1 MSHAST
7 NLTPQSDIP
16 ASSIL
21 VVEDE
26 VLVRLVIADYL
37 RECGYKVYEAV
48 NAQEAIAMLQSPE
61 VAVDIVFSDVQ
72 MPGDMDG
79 FALSRWIRANKPGVQ
94 VILTSGVERSANIA
108 ATLCEA
114 GPLLEKPYPPQDVVD
129 RIKQLAARVGR
140 SDRGKGWGRD
150 SF

>member
-1 MSHAST
+1 MSPAST
-7 NLTPQSDIP
+7 NVTPQSDNHLHTV
-16 ASSIL
+16 L

-26 VLVRLVIADYL
+26 VLIRLVIADYL

-79 FALSRWIRANKPGVQ
+79 FALSRWIRANKPRVQ

-114 GPLLEKPYPPQDVVD
+114 GPLLEKPYPSQDVVD
-129 RIKQLAARVGR
+129 RIKQLAARVER
-140 SDRGKGWGRD
+140 PDRGKR
-150 SF
+150 

>member
-1 MSHAST
+1 MSPAST
-7 NLTPQSDIP
+7 NITPQSDSP
-16 ASSIL
+16 LHTVL

-26 VLVRLVIADYL
+26 VLIRLVIADYL

-48 NAQEAIAMLQSPE
+48 HAQEAIAMLQSPE

-114 GPLLEKPYPPQDVVD
+114 GPLLEKPYPPQNVVD

-140 SDRGKGWGRD
+140 SDRGKR
-150 SF
+150 

>member
-1 MSHAST
+1 MSPAAT
-7 NLTPQSDIP
+7 NATSQSDSP
-16 ASSIL
+16 LHTVL

-26 VLVRLVIADYL
+26 ILIRLVVADYL
-37 RECGYKVYEAV
+37 RECGYKVHEAV
-48 NAQEAIAMLQSPE
+48 NAEEAVAMLQSPD

-94 VILTSGVERSANIA
+94 VILTSGVERSAEVA

-114 GPLLEKPYPPQDVVD
+114 GPLLEKPYPPQDVVA
-129 RIKQLAARVGR
+129 RIKQLAARVER
-140 SDRGKGWGRD
+140 STRGKR
-150 SF
+150 

>member
-1 MSHAST
+1 MSPAST
-7 NLTPQSDIP
+7 NVTPQSDNHLHTF
-16 ASSIL
+16 L

-26 VLVRLVIADYL
+26 VLIRLVIADYL

-114 GPLLEKPYPPQDVVD
+114 GPLLEKPYPSQDVVD
-129 RIKQLAARVGR
+129 RIKQLAARVER
-140 SDRGKGWGRD
+140 PDRGKR
-150 SF
+150 

>member
-1 MSHAST
+1 MSPAST
-7 NLTPQSDIP
+7 NITPQSDSP
-16 ASSIL
+16 LHTLL

-26 VLVRLVIADYL
+26 VLIRLVIADYL
-37 RECGYKVYEAV
+37 RERGYKVYEAV
-48 NAQEAIAMLQSPE
+48 HAQEAIAMLQSPE

-79 FALSRWIRANKPGVQ
+79 FALSRWIRANKPDVQ

-140 SDRGKGWGRD
+140 SDRGKR
-150 SF
+150 

>member
-1 MSHAST
+1 MS
-7 NLTPQSDIP
+7 P
-16 ASSIL
+16 ASANITPLSDKPLHTVL

-26 VLVRLVIADYL
+26 VLIRLVVADYL

-48 NAQEAIAMLQSPE
+48 NAQEAIAMLQSPA

-94 VILTSGVERSANIA
+94 VILTSGVERSAEVA

-114 GPLLEKPYPPQDVVD
+114 GPLLEKPYPPQNVVA
-129 RIKQLAARVGR
+129 RIKQLTARLER
-140 SDRGKGWGRD
+140 SDRGKR
-150 SF
+150 

>member
-1 MSHAST
+1 MSPAST
-7 NLTPQSDIP
+7 NVTPQSENHLHTV
-16 ASSIL
+16 L

-26 VLVRLVIADYL
+26 VLIRLVIADYL

-114 GPLLEKPYPPQDVVD
+114 GPLLEKPYPSQDVVD
-129 RIKQLAARVGR
+129 RIKQLAARVER
-140 SDRGKGWGRD
+140 PDRGKR
-150 SF
+150 

>member
-1 MSHAST
+1 MSPAST
-7 NLTPQSDIP
+7 NVTPQSDDHLHTV
-16 ASSIL
+16 L

-26 VLVRLVIADYL
+26 VLIRLVIADYL

-114 GPLLEKPYPPQDVVD
+114 GPLLEKPYPSQDVVD
-129 RIKQLAARVGR
+129 RIKQLAARVER
-140 SDRGKGWGRD
+140 PDRGKR
-150 SF
+150 